1 MKCGMCRPFV
11 IDIKFLLVIFDHVL
25 AEVMRI
31 RK

>member
-11 IDIKFLLVIFDHVL
+11 IDIKFLLVILDHVL
-25 AEVMRI
+25 GEVMRM